1 MKYRNLCLI
10 NAVFDAHCDT
20 CSVLKNS
27 SFVTIPTEDE
37 FLYCL
42 EAILPTNLHSGKDT
56 AALVKQVNQEHFPVV
71 TYGFYHIS
79 NVFYYGENIADLQ
92 WERGTSK
99 LPGRPD
105 LECEKCDALFAIED
119 LPTGKPL

>member
-42 EAILPTNLHSGKDT
+42 EAILQTNLHSGKDT
-56 AALVKQVNQEHFPVV
+56 AALVKQEHFPVV
-71 TYGFYHIS
+71 TYRWMPACFTISAILICHRKCVIALIPLFY
-79 NVFYYGENIADLQ
+79 NNCYRGIAAGNQ
-92 WERGTSK
+92 F
-99 LPGRPD
+99 PV
-105 LECEKCDALFAIED
+105 
-119 LPTGKPL
+119 

>member
-42 EAILPTNLHSGKDT
+42 EAILQTNLHSGKDT
-56 AALVKQVNQEHFPVV
+56 AALVKQEHFPVV
-71 TYGFYHIS
+71 TYRWMPACFTISAILIYQERYWDTVHRMSSSKKNWILFMRLEGFYKKC
-79 NVFYYGENIADLQ
+79 A
-92 WERGTSK
+92 TSYCN
-99 LPGRPD
+99 L
-105 LECEKCDALFAIED
+105 
-119 LPTGKPL
+119 